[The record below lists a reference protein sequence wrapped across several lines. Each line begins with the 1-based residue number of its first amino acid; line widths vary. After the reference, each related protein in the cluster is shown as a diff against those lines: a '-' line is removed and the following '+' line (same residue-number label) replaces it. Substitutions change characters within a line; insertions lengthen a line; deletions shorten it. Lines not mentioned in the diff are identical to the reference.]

1 MGGFLGPTG
10 ESGNGAEAEKRGP
23 EPGHPV
29 LMARDDRSLFF
40 FLSTVPLPF
49 PVPFRHGTPGERA
62 ECVRGL

>member
-29 LMARDDRSLFF
+29 LMARDDLEA
-40 FLSTVPLPF
+40 P
-49 PVPFRHGTPGERA
+49 
-62 ECVRGL
+62 